1 MNRVGSNT
9 ISYHRDVRRAEL
21 GAGWN
26 QKLRVMDDS
35 PGIHSERRMIGGT
48 AIENVA
54 GSGVAKTDDRI
65 VRCHR
70 RIVSV
75 SDCLGETVNLTSV
88 QRICCASDQGR
99 WNAGNVGLPDRVR
112 GPRGSVNLDVR

>member
-1 MNRVGSNT
+1 MNRVRSNT
-9 ISYHRDVRRAEL
+9 ISYHSDVRRAEF

-35 PGIHSERRMIGGT
+35 PRIHSERRMIGGT

-65 VRCHR
+65 VRCHL

-75 SDCLGETVNLTSV
+75 CDCLGETVNLTSI
-88 QRICCASDQGR
+88 QRIRPAWDQGR
-99 WNAGNVGLPDRVR
+99 WNAGNVGLPHRVR
-112 GPRGSVNLDVR
+112 GARGSVHLDVR